1 MDQFPTDIIN
11 THRSLIG
18 ENSCGEQARIAVPK
32 KDVVQRPMHF
42 VRSEYVQAQLGT
54 NRDYVN
60 LNTVWL
66 DLGSVYGDT
75 ARRNRLLRARSPGER
90 GKLKTNSFFRREFPP
105 VQRQIKDRPIVRC
118 GKRCRGFASAFFCGD
133 VRCNE
138 NPILTALTTIF
149 LREHNRLADLYAA
162 DFPTATDEQV
172 FQAARKHNIA
182 EYQHVVWN
190 EFLPA
195 IVGRANLR
203 RFAGSYAGYKPSVDP
218 SVSIEFSTAAYRF
231 GHSGIGE
238 EQPIADTQGKQTGSL
253 KLKDAFNNARF
264 LISSR
269 RNLGFLLNGARVTQS
284 EVIDTQVVDSLR
296 NQLFGNLDLASLNM
310 QRGRDH
316 GLGNIN
322 QLRRKFGL
330 TPHTSLMSLSGGNQA
345 MVDALLEVYELDA
358 DSEKA
363 VEYIDLWVAGLCEA
377 PYGSSQM
384 GETFTR
390 VIIDQFKRMRDADPH
405 WFEGLKHTLPGYVN
419 VDGGLKMIILNN
431 EGFAMNSSRA
441 IFKAPRKPTV
451 APVPLPTM
459 APTKAPVFLPTKQ
472 PTRLT
477 VPQPT
482 EPPTKKKNQKMSKK
496 KKKNH

>member
-1 MDQFPTDIIN
+1 
-11 THRSLIG
+11 
-18 ENSCGEQARIAVPK
+18 
-32 KDVVQRPMHF
+32 MHF
-42 VRSEYVQAQLGT
+42 VRSEYVQEQLGT
-54 NRDYVN
+54 NRDYLN
-60 LNTVWL
+60 LNTAWL

-75 ARRNRLLRARSPGER
+75 ARRNRLLRVPSSGER
-90 GKLKTNSFFRREFPP
+90 GKMKTNTFFRREFPP
-105 VQRQIKDRPIVRC
+105 VQKQIKDRPRVRC
-118 GKRCRGFASAFFCGD
+118 GKRCKEGASAFFCGD

-149 LREHNRLADLYAA
+149 IREHNRLAEFYAA
-162 DFPTATDEQV
+162 DHPTATDEEV
-172 FQAARKHNIA
+172 FQEARKYNIA

-195 IVGRANLR
+195 IVGKANLR
-203 RFAGSYAGYKPSVDP
+203 RFAGGYGGYKSFVNP

-238 EQPIADTQGKQTGSL
+238 EQPIANTRGKRTGSL

-284 EVIDTQVVDSLR
+284 EVIDTQVVDPLR

-316 GLGNIN
+316 GIGNIN

-330 TPHTSLMSLSGGNQA
+330 SPHASLMSLSGGNQA
-345 MVDALLEVYELDA
+345 MVDALLEAYELDA
-358 DSEKA
+358 DSQKA

-377 PYGSSQM
+377 PYRNSQM

-431 EGFAMNSSRA
+431 EDFAMNSSRA
-441 IFKAPRKPTV
+441 IFKAPRKKPTV
-451 APVPLPTM
+451 PPVPLPTE
-459 APTKAPVFLPTKQ
+459 APTKSPVHVPTYVPTKQ
-472 PTRLT
+472 PIKFTG
-477 VPQPT
+477 PQPT
-482 EPPTKKKNQKMSKK
+482 EAPTKKKKKKGKKK
-496 KKKNH
+496 KKKNY